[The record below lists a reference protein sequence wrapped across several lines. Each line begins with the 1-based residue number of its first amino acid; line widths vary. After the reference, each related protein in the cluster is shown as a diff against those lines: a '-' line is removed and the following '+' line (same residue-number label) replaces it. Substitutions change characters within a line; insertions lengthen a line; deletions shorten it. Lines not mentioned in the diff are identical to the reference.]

1 MNGVFALCHF
11 CEQHGPRIVFSTQA
25 FHSIGTNPE
34 DFVEDRS
41 EAGDGHS
48 LGGEELSLLDVSHSS
63 LGSAASSFSEKP
75 DEAPSIAEGCAACRW
90 SVAVPGFVTHDESA
104 KTTYVSTHYPR
115 RSELFSTVRRAC
127 VRSLSCEVCPGRE
140 GPLLFGD
147 EEHGYVFSY
156 AFFLKDHEARGM
168 QRWYAS
174 PPPVVGDC
182 LPRAHQ
188 HTRPAR
194 MCGKEAHFAPR
205 GGEATPAER
214 YKIFLVVSAF
224 AYANAHAHTR
234 ETCHFFCP
242 SCCAFHKALPA
253 YLPCL
258 LCSPPF
264 RSSNPYC
271 SVTPFA
277 TLIPPPSPFPLFS
290 NHTLT
295 PNPSH
300 PARPPARLHAR
311 SASIHYPPRAGT
323 ASSW

>member
-75 DEAPSIAEGCAACRW
+75 DEAPGVAEGCAACRW

-174 PPPVVGDC
+174 PPTCCWRLLAPCAQTHTASPHVARKHT
-182 LPRAHQ
+182 LP
-188 HTRPAR
+188 P
-194 MCGKEAHFAPR
+194 
-205 GGEATPAER
+205 GGGATPAER
-214 YKIFLVVSAF
+214 
-224 AYANAHAHTR
+224 
-234 ETCHFFCP
+234 
-242 SCCAFHKALPA
+242 
-253 YLPCL
+253 
-258 LCSPPF
+258 CSRTT
-264 RSSNPYC
+264 RSSC
-271 SVTPFA
+271 SCRLLPMQT
-277 TLIPPPSPFPLFS
+277 
-290 NHTLT
+290 HT
-295 PNPSH
+295 
-300 PARPPARLHAR
+300 
-311 SASIHYPPRAGT
+311 
-323 ASSW
+323 